1 LPLDASAIATA
12 LLGLAGGAAGT
23 KLIEVFANRR
33 SSRIDDAGRLTET
46 ALKLAESTSADL
58 ERTKIEL
65 AATKAELQSLRETLT
80 VTNREVSGLRE
91 RQEHYDELVENVETL
106 RREMIRAAQQINA
119 LQRENA
125 ELRAALFGGVDG
137 TT

>member
-1 LPLDASAIATA
+1 MAAIATA

-33 SSRIDDAGRLTET
+33 STRIDDAGRLTET
-46 ALKLAESTSADL
+46 ALKLAEATSADL
-58 ERTKIEL
+58 ERTKAEL
-65 AATKAELQSLRETLT
+65 ATTRSELQSLRDKLA
-80 VTNREVSGLRE
+80 VTNREVVELRE
-91 RQEHYDELVENVETL
+91 RQAHYDELVTTVESL
-106 RREMIRAAQQINA
+106 RQAMLTAARRIDT

-137 TT
+137 TA

>member
-1 LPLDASAIATA
+1 MPLDASAIATA

-80 VTNREVSGLRE
+80 VTNREVSELRE

-125 ELRAALFGGVDG
+125 ELRAALFEGMDG